1 MIIPRNFVR
10 KFWWD
15 GRMGHTTYL
24 MFLLTIVNFM
34 IIAYNFLLEGNEFFE
49 KFEEYLWLFGIIFLV
64 LYVPVAILIGRWHVN
79 TQLKV
84 ELEMRMLENPI
95 MAKMVRGILDD
106 KIGKATK
113 EETEEFRKFLKEI
126 ESRDIKEF

>member
-15 GRMGHTTYL
+15 GRIGHTTYL

-49 KFEEYLWLFGIIFLV
+49 KFEEYLWLFGIIFLM
-64 LYVPVAILIGRWHVN
+64 LYVPVGILIGRWHVN
-79 TQLKV
+79 TQLSV

>member
-64 LYVPVAILIGRWHVN
+64 LYVPVGILIGRWHVN

>member
-64 LYVPVAILIGRWHVN
+64 LYVPVGILIGRWHVN
-79 TQLKV
+79 TQLSV

>member
-49 KFEEYLWLFGIIFLV
+49 KFEEYLWLFGIVFLV
-64 LYVPVAILIGRWHVN
+64 LYVPVGILIGRWHVN
-79 TQLKV
+79 TQLSV